1 MKSDRKNT
9 CSKLRLRFVS
19 AVPVLLV
26 KIVVERVFNV
36 LIVGQFLVT
45 VKISHRE
52 ERQEFRGVGLLSDDL
67 FDLLLGDETI
77 AIRVS
82 ADELV
87 LDDLEALVERMLL
100 MLFYD
105 FEKNSKHKK

>member
-1 MKSDRKNT
+1 V
-9 CSKLRLRFVS
+9 L

-26 KIVVERVFNV
+26 KIVVERVFNI

-45 VKISHRE
+45 IEISHRE
-52 ERQEFRGVGLLSDDL
+52 EGQEFRGIGLLSDDV
-67 FDLLLGDETI
+67 FDLLLGNETI

-87 LDDLEALVERMLL
+87 LDDLKALIERMLL

-105 FEKNSKHKK
+105 FEKKTQKMMPKRGKRSKFDEI